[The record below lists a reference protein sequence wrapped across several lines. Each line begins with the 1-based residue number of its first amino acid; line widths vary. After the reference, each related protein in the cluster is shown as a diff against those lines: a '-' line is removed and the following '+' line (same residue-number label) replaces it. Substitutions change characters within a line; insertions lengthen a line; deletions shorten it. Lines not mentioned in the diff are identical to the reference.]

1 MHVPVLGRLG
11 FPLKIN
17 IFYFMCDCYLQEALE
32 TVGYFINI
40 NILRGLKL
48 HFILKKRGLNLL

>member
-40 NILRGLKL
+40 NIL
-48 HFILKKRGLNLL
+48 KKRGLNLL